1 MFLTSLSQRKKKKKW
16 VGRKETNILAY
27 SVEKSAGISGVVGSR
42 SSQLRIAFLLKQVTK
57 MALAALTIL
66 ATLRSAFFRMV
77 LLKV

>member
-1 MFLTSLSQRKKKKKW
+1 M
-16 VGRKETNILAY
+16 NILAY